1 MKQLPNAK
9 RTCTRKKEHLEE
21 HKRNLSKS
29 DLCKGCPVG
38 QPRQEG
44 TGGEAKAAAS
54 PDSSSPAA
62 LSSQGHRIEGMLGKW
77 KSWDRGGKEN
87 TLKW

>member
-1 MKQLPNAK
+1 MPRGHALG
-9 RTCTRKKEHLEE
+9 RKNIWKNT
-21 HKRNLSKS
+21 KRNLSKS
-29 DLCKGCPVG
+29 DLCKRCPVG
-38 QPRQEG
+38 QPQQEG
-44 TGGEAKAAAS
+44 TGGAAKAAAS

-77 KSWDRGGKEN
+77 KSWDKGGKEN